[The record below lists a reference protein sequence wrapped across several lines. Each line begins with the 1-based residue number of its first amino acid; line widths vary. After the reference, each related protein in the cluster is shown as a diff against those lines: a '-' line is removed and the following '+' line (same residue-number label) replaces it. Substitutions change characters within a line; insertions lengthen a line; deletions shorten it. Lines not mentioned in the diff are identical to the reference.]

1 MRYPLHKH
9 SLTVAVLATLPA
21 LFSPVHAQAERQDY
35 KLPAAPLEQTLL
47 AIAADTGVALAY
59 DPRLL
64 GGARSAPVVG
74 RYNAA
79 EAISRA
85 LDGSGFELAS
95 GGGGG
100 LTIRRRAVAKPEAP
114 AAPQF
119 LKVSAPAA
127 PPATAIAAAAPP
139 AAMATVTVNG
149 ARQASRP
156 SLDDDP
162 QRTPTSS
169 YRIGGDELDEQ
180 NVTTLEELQQL
191 VPGLNIQSTDP
202 SDMQVTIRGVGDG
215 GGQASGDSNIGMPGS
230 VAVYLDGVYLA
241 RPGMLSSLGDIAYA
255 EVLSGAQGTMFGANS
270 TGGVVNITTK
280 SPTFVPEAGITV
292 SAGQHGYQRVR
303 GVVSGP
309 LSANWAGRVNVVR
322 SNSDGAVNNLRTG
335 NRLNGG
341 SSNGVRG
348 QLLYRGG
355 ERFTLRV
362 SADYNNSN
370 SEPTAVLVATNAING
385 RDTYLTHSAAAGNNV
400 VFGPSVDLDDE
411 NRIHVVQGGVSA
423 LAEWQLDS
431 GWRLRSVT
439 SLRYF
444 HSLPTMADGLSVRM
458 YSNTGTEVRDKT
470 WSQEVRLDSPAGRPL
485 EYALGLTYLGQHATT
500 LAHTR
505 YANTTVP
512 ALWLDSTAFRNL
524 DIIRH
529 GLLRDR
535 MLSPF
540 AQGTLHVGE
549 SVDITA
555 GVRANV
561 QKKGG
566 SFIRYNR
573 VPFNS
578 GYLEENHTL
587 PSGTLTATWRTAP
600 GWSTYAAASYGEK
613 SGGLNISAGAARQ
626 AGLDSLYIK
635 PETTR
640 SGEVGVKASLAGDR
654 LALKGA
660 LFVTEIS
667 DFQTQG
673 YNPDD
678 QQVYLLNAGTF
689 ISRGAEASARWA
701 PDRNWRIDTA
711 AVWNDTYYTHYD
723 NARCPPEVTL
733 APNPPPSCNL
743 TGSRVFN
750 APKLTA
756 NASVR
761 YGWTADNGL
770 RSFVSARYAYR
781 SSMFGTVDTSR
792 FTRVPGYGLA
802 AFAAGTEGKLG
813 DGEWSASVF
822 LNNAFDKTYYKRL
835 VNGEYGSVAGW
846 LGERRTLGVTL
857 AYRY

>member
-1 MRYPLHKH
+1 MRHPLRKH
-9 SLTVAVLATLPA
+9 FITLAVLATLPA
-21 LFSPVHAQAERQDY
+21 LHALAQAPRQDY

-47 AIAADTGVALAY
+47 HIAAETGVALAY
-59 DPRLL
+59 DPRQL
-64 GGARSAPVVG
+64 GTARAAPVVG
-74 RYNAA
+74 RYSAA
-79 EAISRA
+79 EAIARA
-85 LDGSGFELAS
+85 LDGSGFELAPDAA
-95 GGGGG
+95 GA
-100 LTIRRRAVAKPEAP
+100 LTIRRAPAGKPRPAVQHLKVAAP
-114 AAPQF
+114 AAP
-119 LKVSAPAA
+119 VVV
-127 PPATAIAAAAPP
+127 AAATPP

-149 ARQASRP
+149 TRQAGRATP
-156 SLDDDP
+156 GDDP
-162 QRTPTSS
+162 RRAPTSS
-169 YRIGGDELDEQ
+169 YRVGGDELDEQ

-215 GGQASGDSNIGMPGS
+215 GGQASGDANIGMPSS
-230 VAVYLDGVYLA
+230 VAVYVDGVYLA

-255 EVLSGAQGTMFGANS
+255 EVLSGAQGTMFGANA

-280 SPTFVPEAGITV
+280 SPTFVPEAAV
-292 SAGQHGYQRVR
+292 SLAAGQHGYQRVR

-309 LSANWAGRVNVVR
+309 LSDNWAGRVNVVR
-322 SNSDGAVNNLRTG
+322 SASDGAVTNLRTG
-335 NRLNGG
+335 NALNGG
-341 SSNGVRG
+341 SSNGARG

-355 ERFTLRV
+355 DGFTLRL
-362 SADYNNSN
+362 SADYNNGN
-370 SEPTAVLVATNAING
+370 SEPTSVLVATHAVNG
-385 RDTYLTHSAAAGNNV
+385 RDTFVSHSAAAGNNV
-400 VFGPSVDLDDE
+400 VFGPNVDLDDE
-411 NRIHVVQGGVSA
+411 NRIHVVQGGAAA
-423 LAEWQLDS
+423 LAEWRLAS
-431 GWRLRSVT
+431 GWKLRSVT

-444 HSLPTMADGLSVRM
+444 HSQPTMADGLSVRV

-470 WSQEVRLDSPAGRPL
+470 WSQELRADSPEGRAF
-485 EYALGLTYLGQHATT
+485 EYAFGLTYLGQHAET

-512 ALWLDSTAFRNL
+512 ALWLDSTAYRNL
-524 DIIRH
+524 DVIRL

-540 AQGTLHVGE
+540 AQGTLHVGD

-555 GVRANV
+555 GVRVNV
-561 QKKGG
+561 QEKGG

-587 PSGTLTATWRTAP
+587 PSGTLAATWRTAP
-600 GWSTYAAASYGEK
+600 GWSSYAAVSYGEK

-635 PETTR
+635 PEKTK
-640 SGEVGVKASLAGDR
+640 SGEIGVKASLADDR
-654 LALKGA
+654 LALKA
-660 LFVTEIS
+660 DLFLTEIS

-673 YNPDD
+673 YNPED

-689 ISRGAEASARWA
+689 ISRGAEASVRWA
-701 PDRNWRIDTA
+701 PDRHWRVDAA

-761 YGWTADNGL
+761 YGWTLESGL

-781 SSMFGTVDTSR
+781 SWMFGTVDTSQ

-802 AFAAGTEGKLG
+802 AFSAGTEGRWG
-813 DGEWSASVF
+813 SGEWSASVF

-846 LGERRTLGVTL
+846 LGERRTLGVSL

>member
-1 MRYPLHKH
+1 MQKH
-9 SLTVAVLATLPA
+9 FITLAVLATLPA
-21 LFSPVHAQAERQDY
+21 LHAHAQAERQDY
-35 KLPAAPLEQTLL
+35 RLPAAPLEQTLL
-47 AIAADTGVALAY
+47 QIAADSGVALAY

-64 GGARSAPVVG
+64 GGTRSAPVVG
-74 RYNAA
+74 RYSAA
-79 EAISRA
+79 EAIARA
-85 LDGSGFELAS
+85 LDGSGFELAAGD
-95 GGGGG
+95 GGA
-100 LTIRRRAVAKPEAP
+100 LTVRLAIPKPASQ
-114 AAPQF
+114 AAPRH
-119 LKVSAPAA
+119 LKVSAAA
-127 PPATAIAAAAPP
+127 PAMPMIAAAAPP
-139 AAMATVTVNG
+139 AAMATVTISGSREAGG
-149 ARQASRP
+149 A

-162 QRTPTSS
+162 RRAPTSS
-169 YRIGGDELDEQ
+169 YRVGGAELEEQ

-215 GGQASGDSNIGMPGS
+215 GGQASGDSNIGMPSS
-230 VAVYLDGVYLA
+230 VAVYVDGVYLA

-255 EVLSGAQGTMFGANS
+255 EVLGGAQGTMFGANA

-280 SPTFVPEAGITV
+280 SPTFVPEASLAV

-309 LSANWAGRVNVVR
+309 LSERWAGRLNVVR
-322 SNSDGAVNNLRTG
+322 SASDGAVTNIRTG

-341 SSNGVRG
+341 SSNGARG

-355 ERFTLRV
+355 ERFTLRLA
-362 SADYNNSN
+362 ADYNNSN
-370 SEPTAVLVATNAING
+370 SEPTPVLVATHAVNG
-385 RDTYLTHSAAAGNNV
+385 RDTFLSHSAAAGHNV
-400 VFGPSVDLDDE
+400 VFGPNVDLDDE

-444 HSLPTMADGLSVRM
+444 HSQPTMADGLSVRV
-458 YSNTGTEVRDKT
+458 YSDTGTEVRDKT
-470 WSQEVRLDSPAGRPL
+470 WSQELRADSPQGRPL
-485 EYALGLTYLGQHATT
+485 EYAFGLTYLGQHLET

-512 ALWLDSTAFRNL
+512 ARWLDSTAFRNL
-524 DIIRH
+524 DVIRL

-540 AQGTLHVGE
+540 AQGTLHVDD
-549 SVDITA
+549 SIDITA

-561 QKKGG
+561 QEKGG

-578 GYLEENHTL
+578 GYLVENHTL
-587 PSGTLTATWRTAP
+587 PSGTLAATWRTAP
-600 GWSTYAAASYGEK
+600 GWSTYAAVSYGEK

-635 PETTR
+635 PEKTR

-654 LALKGA
+654 LAVKA
-660 LFVTEIS
+660 DLFATEIS

-673 YNPDD
+673 YNPED

-689 ISRGAEASARWA
+689 ISRGAEASVRWA
-701 PDRNWRIDTA
+701 ADRHWRVDAA

-770 RSFVSARYAYR
+770 RSFISARYAYR
-781 SSMFGTVDTSR
+781 SWMFGTVDTSA

-802 AFAAGTEGKLG
+802 SFAAGTEGKAG
-813 DGEWSASVF
+813 PGEWSASVF

-835 VNGEYGSVAGW
+835 GSGEYGSVSGW
-846 LGERRTLGVTL
+846 LGERRTLGVSL

>member
-1 MRYPLHKH
+1 MHKH
-9 SLTVAVLATLPA
+9 SLTLAVLATLPA
-21 LFSPVHAQAERQDY
+21 LFNPACAHAQAYADRQDY
-35 KLPAAPLEQTLL
+35 RLPAAPLEQTLL

-64 GGARSAPVVG
+64 GSARSAPVVG
-74 RYNAA
+74 RYNAT
-79 EAISRA
+79 EAIARA

-95 GGGGG
+95 GGGGA
-100 LTIRRRAVAKPEAP
+100 LTIRRRAVQKPEAP

-127 PPATAIAAAAPP
+127 PAIVAAAAAQP
-139 AAMATVTVNG
+139 AAMATVTVSG
-149 ARQASRP
+149 ARQGRGGATGE
-156 SLDDDP
+156 DP

-202 SDMQVTIRGVGDG
+202 SDMQITIRGVGDG
-215 GGQASGDSNIGMPGS
+215 GGQASGDANIGMPSS
-230 VAVYLDGVYLA
+230 VAVYVDGVYLA
-241 RPGMLSSLGDIAYA
+241 RPGMLSSLGDIAQA
-255 EVLSGAQGTMFGANS
+255 EVLSGAQGTMFGANA
-270 TGGVVNITTK
+270 TGGIVNITTK
-280 SPTFVPEAGITV
+280 SPTFVPEAEITV

-303 GVVSGP
+303 GVASGP
-309 LSANWAGRVNVVR
+309 LSENWAGRLNVVR
-322 SNSDGAVNNLRTG
+322 SAGDGAVTNLRTG

-341 SSNGVRG
+341 SSNGLRG

-355 ERFTLRV
+355 ERFTLRL
-362 SADYNNSN
+362 STDYSNGN
-370 SEPTAVLVATNAING
+370 SEPTSVLVATHAVNG
-385 RDTYLTHSAAAGNNV
+385 RDGYLAHSAAAGHNV
-400 VFGPSVDLDDE
+400 VFGPNVDLDDE
-411 NRIHVVQGGVSA
+411 NRIHVVQGGVAA
-423 LAEWQLDS
+423 LAEWQFGG
-431 GWRLRSVT
+431 GWQLRSVT

-444 HSLPTMADGLSVRM
+444 HSQPTMADGLSVRV
-458 YSNTGTEVRDKT
+458 YANTGTEVRDKT
-470 WSQEVRLDSPAGRPL
+470 WSQELRLDSPGGRSL
-485 EYALGLTYLGQHATT
+485 AYALGLTYLGQHAET

-505 YANTTVP
+505 YADTSVP
-512 ALWLDSTAFRNL
+512 ALWLDSAAFRNL
-524 DIIRH
+524 NIIRL

-540 AQGTLHVGE
+540 AQGTLRVGD

-566 SFIRYNR
+566 SFVRYNR

-600 GWSTYAAASYGEK
+600 GWSAYAAASYGEK

-626 AGLDSLYIK
+626 AGLDSLFIK
-635 PETTR
+635 PEKTR
-640 SGEVGVKASLAGDR
+640 SGEIGVKASLAGDR
-654 LALKGA
+654 LALKGN
-660 LFVTEIS
+660 LFLTEVS

-678 QQVYLLNAGTF
+678 GQVYLLNAGTF

-701 PDRNWRIDTA
+701 PDRHWRVDAA

-761 YGWTADNGL
+761 YGWTSDSGL

-781 SSMFGTVDTSR
+781 SWMFGTVDTSQ

-802 AFAAGTEGKLG
+802 SFAAGTEGKLG
-813 DGEWSASVF
+813 EGEWSASVW

-846 LGERRTLGVTL
+846 LGERRTLGVSL
-857 AYRY
+857 GYRY

>member
-1 MRYPLHKH
+1 M
-9 SLTVAVLATLPA
+9 TAAVLATLPFIA
-21 LFSPVHAQAERQDY
+21 IHAQAQGQHERLDY
-35 KLPAAPLEQTLL
+35 KLPAAPLERTLL
-47 AIAADTGVALAY
+47 LIAADTGVALVY

-74 RYNAA
+74 RYSAA
-79 EAISRA
+79 EAIARA
-85 LDGSGFELAS
+85 LDGSGFELAGN
-95 GGGGG
+95 GGA
-100 LTIRRRAVAKPEAP
+100 LTIRRALQRSAAP
-114 AAPQF
+114 AVPQF
-119 LKVSAPAA
+119 VKVSAPAA
-127 PPATAIAAAAPP
+127 PAAVTAAAAQPA
-139 AAMATVTVNG
+139 AAMATVTVSG
-149 ARQASRP
+149 ARQGRGAG
-156 SLDDDP
+156 LDEDP

-180 NVTTLEELQQL
+180 NITTIEELQQL

-202 SDMQVTIRGVGDG
+202 SDMQISIRGVGDG

-230 VAVYLDGVYLA
+230 VAVYVDGVYLA

-255 EVLSGAQGTMFGANS
+255 EVLSGAQGTMFGANA
-270 TGGVVNITTK
+270 TGGVVNITTR
-280 SPTFVPEAGITV
+280 SPTFVPEAEVTV
-292 SAGQHGYQRVR
+292 SAGQHGFQLVR

-309 LSANWAGRVNVVR
+309 LSENWAGRLNVVR
-322 SNSDGAVNNLRTG
+322 GASDGAVTNVRNG
-335 NRLNGG
+335 NQLNGG
-341 SSNGVRG
+341 SSNGTRG

-355 ERFTLRV
+355 DGFTLRLA
-362 SADYNNSN
+362 ADYSNGN
-370 SEPTAVLVATNAING
+370 SEPTSVLVATHAING
-385 RDTYLTHSAAAGNNV
+385 RDTYLTHSATAGNNV
-400 VFGPSVDLDDE
+400 VFGPNVDLDDE
-411 NRIHVVQGGVSA
+411 NRIHVVQGGASA
-423 LAEWQLDS
+423 LAEWQFAG

-444 HSLPTMADGLSVRM
+444 HSQPTMADGLSVQV
-458 YSNTGTEVRDKT
+458 YANTGTEVRDKT
-470 WSQEVRLDSPAGRPL
+470 WSQELRVDSPGGGTVD
-485 EYALGLTYLGQHATT
+485 YAFGLTYLGQHAET

-512 ALWLDSTAFRNL
+512 AKWLDSTAFRNL
-524 DIIRH
+524 DIIRL

-540 AQGTLHVGE
+540 AQGTLHFGDA
-549 SVDITA
+549 VDITA
-555 GVRANV
+555 GVRANI

-578 GYLEENHTL
+578 GYLEEQHTL
-587 PSGTLTATWRTAP
+587 PSGTLTASWRFAP

-635 PETTR
+635 PEKTK
-640 SGEVGVKASLAGDR
+640 SAEVGVKASLAGDQ

-660 LFVTEIS
+660 LFLTEIS

-689 ISRGAEASARWA
+689 ISRGAEASARWT
-701 PDRNWRIDTA
+701 PDRNWRLDAA
-711 AVWNDTYYTHYD
+711 AVYNDTYYTHYD
-723 NARCPPEVTL
+723 NARCAPEVTL

-743 TGSRVFN
+743 TGQRVFN
-750 APKLTA
+750 APRLTA

-761 YGWTADNGL
+761 YGWTAGNGL

-781 SSMFGTVDTSR
+781 SWMFGTVDASQ

-802 AFAAGTEGKLG
+802 SFTAGTEGRAG
-813 DGEWSASVF
+813 AGEWSAAVF
-822 LNNAFDKTYYKRL
+822 LSNAFDKTYYKRL
-835 VNGEYGSVAGW
+835 VNGDYGSVSGW
-846 LGERRTLGVTL
+846 LGSRRTLGATL
-857 AYRY
+857 VYRY

>member
-1 MRYPLHKH
+1 MRLPLQKQFIT
-9 SLTVAVLATLPA
+9 LAVLATLPLVSLHA
-21 LFSPVHAQAERQDY
+21 SAQAERQDY
-35 KLPAAPLEQTLL
+35 RLPAAPLEQTLL
-47 AIAADTGVALAY
+47 HIAADTGVALAY

-74 RYNAA
+74 RYSAV

-85 LDGSGFELAS
+85 LDGSGFELS
-95 GGGGG
+95 PNMGGA
-100 LTIRRRAVAKPEAP
+100 LTIRRAAQRP
-114 AAPQF
+114 AAPALPQHV
-119 LKVSAPAA
+119 KVSAPAA
-127 PPATAIAAAAPP
+127 TAVPVIAAAAQP
-139 AAMATVTVNG
+139 AAMATVTVSG
-149 ARQASRP
+149 ARQGRGAGV
-156 SLDDDP
+156 DEDP

-255 EVLSGAQGTMFGANS
+255 EVLSGAQGTMFGANA
-270 TGGVVNITTK
+270 TGGVLNITTK

-309 LSANWAGRVNVVR
+309 LSDNWAGRLNVVR
-322 SNSDGAVNNLRTG
+322 SASDGAVTNLRTG
-335 NRLNGG
+335 NKLNGG
-341 SSNGVRG
+341 TSNGLRG

-355 ERFTLRV
+355 EKFTLRL
-362 SADYNNSN
+362 STDYSNGNSD
-370 SEPTAVLVATNAING
+370 PTAVLVATHAVNG

-400 VFGPSVDLDDE
+400 VFGPNVDLDDE

-423 LAEWQLDS
+423 LAEWRLDS
-431 GWRLRSVT
+431 GWKLRSVT

-444 HSLPTMADGLSVRM
+444 HSQPTMADGLSVRV
-458 YSNTGTEVRDKT
+458 YANTGTEVRDKT
-470 WSQEVRLDSPAGRPL
+470 WSQEVRVDSPAGRPFD
-485 EYALGLTYLGQHATT
+485 YALGLNYLGQHAET

-524 DIIRH
+524 DVIRL

-540 AQGTLHVGE
+540 AQGTLHVGD

-561 QKKGG
+561 QEKGG
-566 SFIRYNR
+566 SFVRYNR

-587 PSGTLTATWRTAP
+587 PSGTLTATWRAAP

-635 PETTR
+635 PEKTK
-640 SGEVGVKASLAGDR
+640 SGELGVKASLAGDR

-660 LFVTEIS
+660 LFLTEIS

-701 PDRNWRIDTA
+701 PDRNWRVDAA

-733 APNPPPSCNL
+733 APNAPPSCNL
-743 TGSRVFN
+743 TGHRVFN

-761 YGWTADNGL
+761 YGWTAENGL

-781 SSMFGTVDTSR
+781 SWMYGTVDTSE

-802 AFAAGTEGKLG
+802 SFAAGTEGKAG
-813 DGEWSASVF
+813 PGEWSASVW
-822 LNNAFDKTYYKRL
+822 LNNAFDRTYYKRL

-846 LGERRTLGVTL
+846 LGERRTLGVSL

>member
-1 MRYPLHKH
+1 MQNHAM
-9 SLTVAVLATLPA
+9 TAAVLATLPFIA
-21 LFSPVHAQAERQDY
+21 LHPQAQGQRQDY

-47 AIAADTGVALAY
+47 LIAADTGVALAY

-74 RYNAA
+74 RYSAS
-79 EAISRA
+79 EAIARA
-85 LDGSGFELAS
+85 LDGSGFELAGN
-95 GGGGG
+95 GGDA
-100 LTIRRRAVAKPEAP
+100 LTIRRALQKPAAPVAPHYVKVAAPVAP
-114 AAPQF
+114 AAP
-119 LKVSAPAA
+119 V
-127 PPATAIAAAAPP
+127 IAAAAQP
-139 AAMATVTVNG
+139 ATMATVTVSG
-149 ARQASRP
+149 ARQDRRAAQ
-156 SLDDDP
+156 DDP

-169 YRIGGDELDEQ
+169 YRISGDELEEQ
-180 NVTTLEELQQL
+180 NVTTIEELQQL

-202 SDMQVTIRGVGDG
+202 SDMQITIRGIGDG
-215 GGQASGDSNIGMPGS
+215 GGQASGDANIGMPSS
-230 VAVYLDGVYLA
+230 VAVYVDGVYLA
-241 RPGMLSSLGDIAYA
+241 RPGMLSSLGDIAQA
-255 EVLSGAQGTMFGANS
+255 EVLSGAQGTMFGANA
-270 TGGVVNITTK
+270 TGGVLNITTK
-280 SPTFVPEAGITV
+280 SPSFVPEAGITV

-309 LSANWAGRVNVVR
+309 LSENWAGRLNVVR
-322 SNSDGAVNNLRTG
+322 SASDGAVTNLRTG
-335 NRLNGG
+335 NQLNGG
-341 SSNGVRG
+341 ASNGARG

-355 ERFTLRV
+355 DSFTLRLA
-362 SADYNNSN
+362 ADYNNSN
-370 SEPTAVLVATNAING
+370 SEPAAVLLATHAING

-400 VFGPSVDLDDE
+400 VFGPNVDLDDE
-411 NRIHVVQGGVSA
+411 NHIHVVQGGASA
-423 LAEWQLDS
+423 LAEWELAG

-444 HSLPTMADGLSVRM
+444 HSQPTMADGLSVRV
-458 YSNTGTEVRDKT
+458 YANTGTEVRDKT
-470 WSQEVRLDSPAGRPL
+470 WSQEVRVDSPGGGAVD
-485 EYALGLTYLGQHATT
+485 YAFGLTYLGQHAET

-505 YANTTVP
+505 YAGTTVP
-512 ALWLDSTAFRNL
+512 ALWLDSTAYRNL
-524 DIIRH
+524 DVIRL

-540 AQGTLHVGE
+540 AQGTLHVGDT
-549 SVDITA
+549 VDITA
-555 GVRANV
+555 GVRANI

-578 GYLEENHTL
+578 GYLEEQHTL
-587 PSGTLTATWRTAP
+587 PSGTLTANWRFMP

-635 PETTR
+635 PEKTK
-640 SGEVGVKASLAGDR
+640 SAEIGVKASLAADR
-654 LALKGA
+654 LALKA
-660 LFVTEIS
+660 SLFLTEIS

-701 PDRNWRIDTA
+701 PDRHWRIDTA
-711 AVWNDTYYTHYD
+711 AVFNDTYYTHYE
-723 NARCPPEVTL
+723 NARCAPEVTL

-743 TGSRVFN
+743 TGQRVFN
-750 APKLTA
+750 APRLTA

-761 YGWTADNGL
+761 YGWTADSGL

-781 SSMFGTVDTSR
+781 SWMFGTVDASQ

-802 AFAAGTEGKLG
+802 SFAAGTEGKAG
-813 DGEWSASVF
+813 AGEWSASVF
-822 LNNAFDKTYYKRL
+822 LNNAFDKTYYKRMA
-835 VNGEYGSVAGW
+835 NGDYGSVAGW
-846 LGERRTLGVTL
+846 LGERRTLGVSL